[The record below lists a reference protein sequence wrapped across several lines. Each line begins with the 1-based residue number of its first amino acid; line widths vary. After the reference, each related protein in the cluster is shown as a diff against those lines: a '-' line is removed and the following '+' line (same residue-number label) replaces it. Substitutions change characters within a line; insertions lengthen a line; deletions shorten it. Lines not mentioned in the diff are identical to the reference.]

1 MGVIYFLI
9 WLYFFIVCCR
19 ILCIFLY
26 YIVGFVLVYEF
37 IMVSMIFGVKVD
49 DFFCL
54 CFKDVV
60 VCFECIFYWLIKQV
74 IFVYFEW
81 IEYGQL
87 LFELLGYSGV
97 MEFVDGQVVDGDD
110 DNLLY
115 LFFEFVQNVQL

>member
-60 VCFECIFYWLIKQV
+60 VCFECIFYWLIK
-74 IFVYFEW
+74 
-81 IEYGQL
+81 
-87 LFELLGYSGV
+87 
-97 MEFVDGQVVDGDD
+97 
-110 DNLLY
+110 
-115 LFFEFVQNVQL
+115 